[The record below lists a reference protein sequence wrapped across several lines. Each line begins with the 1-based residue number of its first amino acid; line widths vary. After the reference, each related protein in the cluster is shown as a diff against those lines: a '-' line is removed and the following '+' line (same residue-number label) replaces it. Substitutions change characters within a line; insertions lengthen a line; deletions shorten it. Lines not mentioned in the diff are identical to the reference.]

1 MQRSI
6 TPPRS
11 RLMGLSCPLL
21 VHGVNDED
29 RPQLNLLQCDLN
41 CNCISEDLQLS
52 HGECLAIRDTIR

>member
-1 MQRSI
+1 
-6 TPPRS
+6 
-11 RLMGLSCPLL
+11 MGLSCPLL